1 METRN
6 LTKNIM
12 HVHMARP
19 IAMSPSLNYQG
30 GVLFYTLSID
40 MTLDKT
46 KNDFAIV
53 PMPED
58 AIQWMEFMAR
68 ESPKGLVSRDRL
80 ENPLH

>member
-1 METRN
+1 MEFGAYVETRN

-12 HVHMARP
+12 HVQMARP

-46 KNDFAIV
+46 KNDFTIV
-53 PMPED
+53 PMLED
-58 AIQWMEFMAR
+58 AVQWMTFMA
-68 ESPKGLVSRDRL
+68 K
-80 ENPLH
+80 